1 MTIVSILVATVV
13 AFIWSSLYYS
23 PLMVMHAWQKA
34 VGLKKEDIDSSKMMK
49 VSLIAFVL
57 YFLQFFILG
66 FLMTRLNVMGYESA
80 IIVAVILAIFLELES
95 LIKTLYEQKK
105 MKLFF
110 INMMD
115 TFVKLILG
123 AVVMVALM

>member
-34 VGLKKEDIDSSKMMK
+34 VGLKKEDIDGSKMMK
-49 VSLIAFVL
+49 ISLIAFVL
-57 YFLQFFILG
+57 YFIQFFILG
-66 FLMTRLNVMGYESA
+66 FLMTRLGVVWYEPAITVA
-80 IIVAVILAIFLELES
+80 IILGIFIELES
-95 LIKTLYEQKK
+95 LVRTLYEQKK

-110 INMMD
+110 INMVD
-115 TFVKLILG
+115 TFMKLILG
-123 AVVMVALM
+123 AIVMVALM